1 MKKTLTLITFDSL
14 ISQSPEDLLH
24 CLHQGVAC
32 VLIASLVCDHLENKH
47 PELTLKRMDELLSKH
62 VYKHYRNWCKRY
74 GKNVSACCH
83 RFSCQRFGKDTW
95 GTPAELNSVYKA
107 AVVKSMMYWAAAFLK
122 EEDNGVPGGSLRI
135 STMHAFA
142 KFQHLIDT
150 NGPFFTP
157 EVSSQVVCTVRKGL
171 LLYQKIAGQDQQR
184 TDERK
189 NYKIIPKFH
198 SLFEMSFYIEQTHR
212 NPRSLNHIN
221 IFLFG
226 FWAHEFWWVF

>member
-83 RFSCQRFGKDTW
+83 
-95 GTPAELNSVYKA
+95 
-107 AVVKSMMYWAAAFLK
+107 
-122 EEDNGVPGGSLRI
+122 
-135 STMHAFA
+135 
-142 KFQHLIDT
+142 
-150 NGPFFTP
+150 
-157 EVSSQVVCTVRKGL
+157 
-171 LLYQKIAGQDQQR
+171 
-184 TDERK
+184 
-189 NYKIIPKFH
+189 
-198 SLFEMSFYIEQTHR
+198 
-212 NPRSLNHIN
+212 
-221 IFLFG
+221 
-226 FWAHEFWWVF
+226 

>member
-1 MKKTLTLITFDSL
+1 MCFD
-14 ISQSPEDLLH
+14 
-24 CLHQGVAC
+24 CRAGVRPFGK
-32 VLIASLVCDHLENKH
+32 KH
-47 PELTLKRMDELLSKH
+47 PGLTLKRMDELLAKH

-107 AVVKSMMYWAAAFLK
+107 AVVKSMMYWAAAFLR
-122 EEDNGVPGGSLRI
+122 EEDNGVSGGPLRI
-135 STMHAFA
+135 CTTHAFA

-157 EVSSQVVCTVRKGL
+157 EVSSQVVFIARKGL
-171 LLYQKIAGQDQQR
+171 LLYQKIASQDGKR

-198 SLFEMSFYIEQTHR
+198 SLLEMTFYIEQTHR
-212 NPRSLNHIN
+212 NPRSLTHTS
-221 IFLFG
+221 IFLVFG
-226 FWAHEFWWVF
+226 NVKIGELKKMLPTIQLVQRSFLLPTALEGSNTAIKMKTL